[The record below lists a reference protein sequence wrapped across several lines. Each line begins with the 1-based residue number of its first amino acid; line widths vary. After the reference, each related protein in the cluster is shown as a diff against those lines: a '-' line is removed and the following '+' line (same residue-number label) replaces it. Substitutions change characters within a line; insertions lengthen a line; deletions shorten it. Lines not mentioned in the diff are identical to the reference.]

1 MDKLTKYK
9 TRHLNVE
16 FSRILEEESINMLF
30 QPIVNLKDN
39 KILGYEALCRGP
51 RQSPLHFPDALFCT
65 AEKVNKVTILDE
77 LARKK
82 AIQSF
87 MPFLNKYKLFLNMRP
102 SNLYEYNFFKTSVL
116 NNLESNNI
124 DASNIVIEITEQCP
138 VNSIIDYKKL
148 ISDLKNSGIKLA
160 LDDVGSGYSG
170 LKTILEIEP
179 DYLKIDMDLT
189 KDIHKDKLKKN
200 LMKGLIS
207 LSNYCDMKL
216 IVEGIECREEL
227 ETILELGAYAGQG
240 YFLQKPQEAPE
251 DISVASKSIINSYSK
266 NKEIIVME

>member
-1 MDKLTKYK
+1 MDNLIKYK
-9 TRHLNVE
+9 TRNLNVE
-16 FSRILEEESINMLF
+16 FSKILEEESINMLF
-30 QPIVNLKDN
+30 QPIVNLNEN

-51 RQSPLHFPDALFCT
+51 QKSPLHFPDALFYT
-65 AEKVNKVTILDE
+65 AEKVNKVTVLDE

-87 MPFLNKYKLFLNMRP
+87 MPFLDNFKLFLNMRP
-102 SNLYEYNFFKTSVL
+102 SNLYDYNFLKTSVL
-116 NNLESNNI
+116 NKLDSKKINSK
-124 DASNIVIEITEQCP
+124 NIVIEITEQCP
-138 VNSIIDYKKL
+138 VDSILDYKKL
-148 ISDLKNSGIKLA
+148 ISELKNFGIKVA

-179 DYLKIDMDLT
+179 DYLKIDMELT

-207 LSNYCDMKL
+207 LANYCDMKL

-227 ETILELGAYAGQG
+227 ETLLELGVYAGQG
-240 YFLQKPQEAPE
+240 YFLQRPKETPD
-251 DISVASKSIINSYSK
+251 DISIESKKIINSYYK
-266 NKEIIVME
+266 N